1 MTITCSGL
9 VRVLQSEEGPDGQL
23 MLYAGMVEQGL
34 LLQLLKLLRVE
45 AEGVR
50 PQVRPCVDERGA
62 QRFCKRTVNLL
73 FPAAVDP
80 CVIAWHTHNTVSLCF
95 IVP

>member
-34 LLQLLKLLRVE
+34 LLQLLKLLRIE

-50 PQVRPCVDERGA
+50 SVPAWMNAGLSASGKKWSIYYRG
-62 QRFCKRTVNLL
+62 
-73 FPAAVDP
+73 DP
-80 CVIAWHTHNTVSLCF
+80 CVIGWQTDTHT
-95 IVP
+95 I